1 MLLHIK
7 IKEWL
12 RLPEK
17 STAES
22 VPLAAVIVPLYVD
35 AFNNR

>member
-17 STAES
+17 SAAES
-22 VPLAAVIVPLYVD
+22 VPLAAVIDMNEKEIVLD
-35 AFNNR
+35 L